1 MCFVRIFVGCF
12 SIGEILICY
21 GKYISLMVSVLC
33 YDRKKNNIY
42 FLFFDRWDVEIFF
55 RERGRLKILD
65 I

>member
-33 YDRKKNNIY
+33 YDRKKIIY
-42 FLFFDRWDVEIFF
+42 IFCFLIDGMWKFFL
-55 RERGRLKILD
+55 ERGGG
-65 I
+65 